1 MANFALQKSQ
11 IMKFRTEIEPLKGSF
26 TLDHSDRIVLLGSCF
41 ADSIGEQ
48 LRLDGFDVTV
58 NPMGPLYNPIS
69 LAHVFDLKRL
79 LIACD
84 GDNYHC
90 LDFASRYTAPEL
102 DELET
107 MVHADLDPL
116 REAINHAT
124 AIIITFGSARV
135 YRSYAL
141 RQIVGNCHRLPAA
154 DFAVELLTV
163 DQIVDRWRSLL
174 PPGKK
179 VIFTVSPIRY
189 VADGLSNNSLSKAIL
204 RVAVDQI
211 TALNGADYF
220 PSFEIL
226 NDDLR
231 DYRFYTADLKHPSDQ
246 AVDYVYEHFARTY
259 FSAATAE
266 EAARRRRLAMQ
277 SRHIPNFHRQ

>member
-1 MANFALQKSQ
+1 
-11 IMKFRTEIEPLKGSF
+11 MKFRTEIEPLKGSF
-26 TLDHSDRIVLLGSCF
+26 ALDHTDRIVMLGSCF
-41 ADSIGEQ
+41 ADSISEQ
-48 LRLDGFDVTV
+48 LRLDGFDVTA
-58 NPMGPLYNPIS
+58 NPLGPLYNPTA
-69 LAHVFDLKRL
+69 LARVFDSDDLF
-79 LIACD
+79 IEQAPD
-84 GDNYHC
+84 GFHC
-90 LDFASRYTAPEL
+90 LDFASRYTATER
-102 DELET
+102 EQLEA

-116 REAINHAT
+116 REAIDRAT

-135 YRSYAL
+135 YRHRRLDA
-141 RQIVGNCHRLPAA
+141 IVGNCHRLPAA
-154 DFAVELLTV
+154 DFAVEMLTV

-174 PPGKK
+174 PRGKK
-179 VIFTVSPIRY
+179 LIFTVSPIRY
-189 VADGLSNNSLSKAIL
+189 VADGLTVNSLSKAIL

-211 TALNGADYF
+211 TAQIGADYF

-231 DYRFYTADLKHPSDQ
+231 DYRFYAADLKHPTDQ

-259 FSAATAE
+259 FSAATVE

>member
-1 MANFALQKSQ
+1 
-11 IMKFRTEIEPLKGSF
+11 MKFRTEIGPLKGSF
-26 TLDHSDRIVLLGSCF
+26 TIGHSDRIVMLGSCF
-41 ADSIGEQ
+41 ADSISEQ
-48 LRLDGFDVTV
+48 LRLDGFDVTA
-58 NPMGPLYNPIS
+58 NPMGPLYNPMS
-69 LAHVFDLKRL
+69 LARVFDLKRL
-79 LIACD
+79 LTVCD
-84 GDNYHC
+84 GNDYHC

-102 DELET
+102 DQLEA

-116 REAINHAT
+116 RQAIDRASV
-124 AIIITFGSARV
+124 IIITFGSARV

-154 DFAVELLTV
+154 DFAVEMLTV
-163 DQIVDRWRSLL
+163 EQIVDRWRSLL

-179 VIFTVSPIRY
+179 VIYTVSPIRY
-189 VADGLSNNSLSKAIL
+189 VADGLTANSLSKAIL

-211 TALNGADYF
+211 TAATGADYF

-231 DYRFYTADLKHPSDQ
+231 DYRFYASDLKHPSDQ
-246 AVDYVYEHFARTY
+246 AVEYVYEHFARAY
-259 FSAATAE
+259 FSHATID
-266 EAARRRRLAMQ
+266 EAARRRRRAMQ